1 MTLFPDM
8 FDRVFDQSII
18 GRAKDKGLL
27 ELHCHQIREY
37 TKNKQMQV
45 DDYPYG
51 GGQGMLMQC
60 DTVNDSTQKLAL
72 LGSLTLYLDFVNLF
86 LYLLRFLGNR
96 K

>member
-1 MTLFPDM
+1 MRFDIMTLFPDM

-45 DDYPYG
+45 DDYP
-51 GGQGMLMQC
+51 
-60 DTVNDSTQKLAL
+60 
-72 LGSLTLYLDFVNLF
+72 
-86 LYLLRFLGNR
+86 
-96 K
+96 